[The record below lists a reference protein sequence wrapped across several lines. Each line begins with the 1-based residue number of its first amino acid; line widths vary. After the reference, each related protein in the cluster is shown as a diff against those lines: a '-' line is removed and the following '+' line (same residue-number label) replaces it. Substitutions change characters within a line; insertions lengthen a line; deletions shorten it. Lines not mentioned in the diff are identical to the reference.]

1 MFENCIKI
9 IDQKIYSDLC
19 KKKTTKKVFKK
30 NEKMKQNKIVCTTIL
45 QSECKCSSIAGGAAL
60 VSDDAIHI
68 YIYQNGYRNI
78 QFSWIYLR
86 YKARVCDI
94 TVRMK
99 NNQSM
104 INFGKAFLLIET
116 CRVPIFVTD
125 HCMKDP
131 LHIGSL
137 LNIISLTVFLLN
149 LRIRNEL

>member
-9 IDQKIYSDLC
+9 IDQKIYSDFC
-19 KKKTTKKVFKK
+19 KKKQQKKIFYKKK
-30 NEKMKQNKIVCTTIL
+30 NIIRKWNKTKLYALPSC
-45 QSECKCSSIAGGAAL
+45 CKVNANAGSIARGAAL

-94 TVRMK
+94 TVGMK

-104 INFGKAFLLIET
+104 INFREAFHLIEIEMG
-116 CRVPIFVTD
+116 PIFVTD
-125 HCMKDP
+125 LWVINRSKIDD
-131 LHIGSL
+131 S
-137 LNIISLTVFLLN
+137 F
-149 LRIRNEL
+149 